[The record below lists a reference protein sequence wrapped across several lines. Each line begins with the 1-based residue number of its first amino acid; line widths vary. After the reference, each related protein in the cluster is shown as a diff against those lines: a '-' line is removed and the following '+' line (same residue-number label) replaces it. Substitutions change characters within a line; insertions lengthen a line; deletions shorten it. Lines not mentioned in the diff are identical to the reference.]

1 MAVKCRPTK
10 NKSSGTGDTARAIR
24 ERPVLDLGELSER
37 ERARA
42 LQAFER
48 LAPGDFLE
56 VAVRRQPGPL
66 FFELQNHYGRDFYWW
81 PLERGTLVW
90 RVMLSKPAHGAQPTV
105 ALVMGSDHYRLHE
118 LWRQFELAVEL
129 CQIEAVHRRLEEL
142 SLGLRRYIDIEEA
155 VLFPLLEA
163 ETGMDSDGTIGAM
176 RSEHREIERVADQLD
191 KLRLTRDCATI
202 LQTFDQPVEPMALF
216 RSHYR
221 KEEAVLYPLMDMVFG
236 HAEARELLS
245 LIQAFEI

>member
-1 MAVKCRPTK
+1 MPTK
-10 NKSSGTGDTARAIR
+10 KESSSKVGTAGAIR
-24 ERPVLDLGELSER
+24 ERSVLDLGELSER

-42 LQAFER
+42 LQAFEH
-48 LAPGDFLE
+48 LAPGDSLE

-81 PLERGTLVW
+81 PLERGPLVW
-90 RVMLSKPAHGAQPTV
+90 RVTLSKPAHGAQPTV
-105 ALVMGSDHYRLHE
+105 ASVMGADHHRLHE
-118 LWRQFELAVEL
+118 LWREFELAAEL
-129 CQIEAVHRRLEEL
+129 CLIDAVHRRLGEL

-163 ETGMDSDGTIGAM
+163 QTGMDGDGAIGAM
-176 RSEHREIERVADQLD
+176 RSEHREIERVVDQLD
-191 KLRLTRDCATI
+191 KLHLARDCATI

-216 RSHYR
+216 RSHCR
-221 KEEAVLYPLMDMVFG
+221 KEEAVLYPFMARVFS
-236 HAEARELLS
+236 HAEETELLS

>member
-1 MAVKCRPTK
+1 MRKK
-10 NKSSGTGDTARAIR
+10 KESSGKVGAAGAIR

-42 LQAFER
+42 LQAFGR
-48 LAPGDFLE
+48 LAPGDSLE

-66 FFELQNHYGRDFYWW
+66 FFELQNHCGRDFYWW
-81 PLERGTLVW
+81 PLERGPLVW
-90 RVMLSKPAHGAQPTV
+90 RVMLSKPAHRAQPTV
-105 ALVMGSDHYRLHE
+105 ASVMSADHYRLHE
-118 LWRQFELAVEL
+118 LWREFESASEL
-129 CQIEAVHRRLEEL
+129 CQIDAVHHRLGEL

-163 ETGMDSDGTIGAM
+163 QTGIDGDGAIGAM
-176 RSEHREIERVADQLD
+176 RSEHREIERVVDQLD

-202 LQTFDQPVEPMALF
+202 LQAFDQPVEPMALF

-221 KEEAVLYPLMDMVFG
+221 KEEAVLYPLMDMVFS
-236 HAEARELLS
+236 HAEERELLS